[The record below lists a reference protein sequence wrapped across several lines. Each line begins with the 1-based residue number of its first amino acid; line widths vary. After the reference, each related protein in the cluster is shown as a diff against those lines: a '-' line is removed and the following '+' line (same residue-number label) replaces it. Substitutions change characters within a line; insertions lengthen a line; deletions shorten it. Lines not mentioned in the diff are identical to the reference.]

1 MMGRGAQHS
10 LRSKRGMT
18 LLEIAVAVS
27 ILGVMGMLCYSGLG
41 ITIRAQRQAE
51 VLQERY
57 HAARLFLGRLK
68 SELSMAFVSLH
79 QAEDKH
85 TVTLF
90 DGDKSE
96 VIFNTSSHE
105 PFRRNSGESDQLE
118 VEYRLGRDDD
128 GERAIIRRVKYFID
142 DRPGQGGVEEV
153 AVSGVKDF
161 ELEYFDEMQEDW
173 RSDWDVLIE
182 DAVEKR
188 EQLKIVLQVRE
199 QLNDMRNDAATGL
212 VGEVAANAGDK
223 VVDRAQAEAL
233 DQLLLPSRVKI
244 RLTLEDEDGREYP
257 METQVEIVVTEPL
270 WY

>member
-41 ITIRAQRQAE
+41 ITIRAQRRAE

-128 GERAIIRRVKYFID
+128 GERHHPSSEVLHRRP
-142 DRPGQGGVEEV
+142 PGPRGC
-153 AVSGVKDF
+153 
-161 ELEYFDEMQEDW
+161 
-173 RSDWDVLIE
+173 
-182 DAVEKR
+182 
-188 EQLKIVLQVRE
+188 
-199 QLNDMRNDAATGL
+199 
-212 VGEVAANAGDK
+212 
-223 VVDRAQAEAL
+223 
-233 DQLLLPSRVKI
+233 
-244 RLTLEDEDGREYP
+244 
-257 METQVEIVVTEPL
+257 
-270 WY
+270 